1 MAKTVFITGTSS
13 GIGLATVKYFTN
25 KNWNV
30 VATMRDP
37 QYADSFFNKES
48 IFVVELDVGN
58 EDLIKQAIK
67 LGIEKFGKIDVV
79 VNNAGIGCF
88 QKSDSRMSENLDHI
102 VGTNLMGLIRVTDQF
117 IPILT
122 KQSSS
127 SIINISSVVGR
138 VSVPLMGLYVMSKHA
153 VSGYSQSIA
162 PELSNLGIKVK
173 VVEPGVTKSK
183 FYKSAM
189 RDKDEYFNQKVNKLI
204 SKIPVSDPEKV
215 AKVIFNAANSK
226 SFRVFYPVGIMAYL
240 SIYSS
245 MLTPSRLM
253 NYCYSKLLRLA
264 NFQ

>member
-102 VGTNLMGLIRVTDQF
+102 VGTNLMGLIRVTEQF

-138 VSVPLMGLYVMSKHA
+138 VSVPLMGLYVI
-153 VSGYSQSIA
+153 VPI
-162 PELSNLGIKVK
+162 
-173 VVEPGVTKSK
+173 
-183 FYKSAM
+183 
-189 RDKDEYFNQKVNKLI
+189 RFNTWTTL
-204 SKIPVSDPEKV
+204 
-215 AKVIFNAANSK
+215 
-226 SFRVFYPVGIMAYL
+226 
-240 SIYSS
+240 
-245 MLTPSRLM
+245 
-253 NYCYSKLLRLA
+253 
-264 NFQ
+264 